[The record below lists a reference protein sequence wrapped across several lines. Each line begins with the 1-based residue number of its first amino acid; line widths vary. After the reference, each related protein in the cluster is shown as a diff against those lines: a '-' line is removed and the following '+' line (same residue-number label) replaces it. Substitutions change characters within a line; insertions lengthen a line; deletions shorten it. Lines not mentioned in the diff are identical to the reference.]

1 MREILTGLT
10 EWRRQ
15 EKIKATGEVA
25 QAARAIGRGI
35 AVDDDPPAV
44 PPGDPSAAPIDVVD
58 VFCGCGG
65 LSAGFRLLSQFLP
78 AFRVAGALDIDS
90 DAIATYERN
99 LGVRPIEGDAHEVAT
114 RPSAWDSFE
123 RRLDRRP
130 GNLTFVVGGPPCQGF
145 SSHRKAIDNCDHLNR
160 LFVDFAR
167 IAIRLTPDVVVMENV
182 PELATVRSWP
192 FYVQATGLLKRAG
205 YVVRTRIYN
214 LAGFGLP
221 QERFRC
227 LTVAMRRP
235 FAMPEPFL
243 DRPYFKTV
251 RSAIGDL
258 PPLKPGRPHE
268 RDPDHWSAGHRASTI
283 ATIAAV
289 PKDGGRRPL
298 HVGPE
303 CLKRIA
309 ALYGRTGYDDVYG
322 RLWWDRPSVTITG
335 SARNPASGRFVHPEQ
350 NRGLSVREA
359 ARLQGFPPSFAFTG
373 SFDSRF
379 TQVGNAIPPTVA
391 AHLAGHLLA
400 ELLTPRKR
408 LPPGSDIRKPVGT
421 SFSRLIAGIK
431 KGTIKV

>member
-1 MREILTGLT
+1 MRQILNGLT
-10 EWRRQ
+10 EWGRQ
-15 EKIKATGEVA
+15 NGCKGAREVA
-25 QAARAIGRGI
+25 RSARDAARAI
-35 AVDDDPPAV
+35 ATESLTAPVPTSDPQT
-44 PPGDPSAAPIDVVD
+44 APIDVVD

-65 LSAGFRLLSQFLP
+65 LSAGFRLLSRFIP
-78 AFRVAGALDIDS
+78 AYRLAGALDIDS
-90 DAIATYERN
+90 DAIRTYRQN
-99 LGVRPIEGDAHEVAT
+99 LGLCPIQADAHEVAT
-114 RPSAWDSFE
+114 RPAAWDRFE
-123 RRLDRRP
+123 RQLDRRP

-145 SSHRKAIDNCDHLNR
+145 TSHRKAIDTCDHLNR

-167 IAIRLTPDVVVMENV
+167 IAVRLEPEVIVMENV
-182 PELATVRSWP
+182 PELVTVRSWP
-192 FYVQATGLLKRAG
+192 FYVQATKLLKRAG
-205 YVVRTRIYN
+205 YVARTRIYN

-235 FAMPEPFL
+235 FAMPEPYL
-243 DRPYFKTV
+243 DRPEFRTV
-251 RSAIGDL
+251 RRAIGEL
-258 PPLKPGRPHE
+258 PALTPGTPHE
-268 RDPDHWSAGHRASTI
+268 RDPDHWTAAHRSTTV

-298 HVGPE
+298 HVGPD
-303 CLKRIA
+303 CLRRIA
-309 ALYGRTGYDDVYG
+309 AMYGRTGYDDVYG

-359 ARLQGFPPSFAFTG
+359 ARLQGFPPGFSFTG

-391 AHLAGHLLA
+391 AHIAGHLLA
-400 ELLTPRKR
+400 ELLTPRQSP
-408 LPPGSDIRKPVGT
+408 PPGSDIHQPVGT

-431 KGTIKV
+431 KGTIRI